1 MNKMFIE
8 MWTVKA
14 ILTSMVHGGKVICVI
29 NYQKNL
35 AELCSDS
42 RVLRKVQLKSNKIVY
57 LTEKFS
63 KQSVEDVALFLL
75 TAYSKMWKERNDL
88 KMNLLTKKELEIKDL
103 ENSQPFPI
111 AKNERPW
118 WEENTRCV
126 AK

>member
-8 MWTVKA
+8 MWTIKA
-14 ILTSMVHGGKVICVI
+14 ILKSMAHGGKVICVI
-29 NYQKNL
+29 KYQKNL
-35 AELCSDS
+35 AELGSGS
-42 RVLRKVQLKSNKIVY
+42 RVLWKVQLKSNKIGY
-57 LTEKFS
+57 LTEKIC
-63 KQSVEDVALFLL
+63 KQSVKVVALFLL

-111 AKNERPW
+111 AKSEKPW